1 MGRIAPAATPC
12 PGGTAARPR
21 DSSAA
26 PRRLIRH
33 WHALC
38 MRHFVNPPEIK
49 GARAMLRQFQSSSQT
64 AAPPPRP
71 VAFHEFY
78 GDDFRPRQHYLPMW
92 EHIQHTGQNLLDA
105 KSREAHLTLHTEGV
119 TFTVYSNQDE
129 GIERVW
135 PFDILPRI
143 ITAEEWRTLEAGLKQ
158 RIRALNLFLKDL
170 YHGQR
175 ILKDG
180 VVPPE
185 LIYRGKDFRREIMD
199 IDPPHDIYT
208 HVSGV
213 DLIRD
218 EDGRYL
224 VLEDNLRTPSG
235 VSYMIENRIVERR
248 ILPEFFTRY
257 RVRRVEHY
265 PALLLAALRQ
275 LSPRGEDEATI
286 VVLTPGVFNSAYFE
300 HTFLAKEMG
309 VELAEGRDLV
319 CKNDKVY
326 LKTTHGLRRVDVIYR
341 RVDDDFLDPLVFR
354 PDSVLGI
361 AGVINAWRAG
371 NVALVNAP
379 GSGIADDK
387 AVYAFVPD
395 IIRYYLGEA
404 PILSNV
410 PTYQMTDPQD
420 RAYVLDNL
428 ESMVIKAVAESG
440 GYGMLMGPTSTPAQR
455 ADFVRRIEADPRN
468 YIAQPVVQLS
478 RHICYLDGELESRHL
493 DLRPFII
500 CGKEIEVVPGG
511 LTRVAMTKGSLVV
524 NSSQGGGSKDTWVLA
539 D

>member
-1 MGRIAPAATPC
+1 M
-12 PGGTAARPR
+12 
-21 DSSAA
+21 
-26 PRRLIRH
+26 
-33 WHALC
+33 
-38 MRHFVNPPEIK
+38 
-49 GARAMLRQFQSSSQT
+49 RQFQGT
-64 AAPPPRP
+64 GPGAGPPPRA

-78 GDDFRPRQHYLPMW
+78 RDDFRPREHYLPMW
-92 EHIQHTGQNLLDA
+92 EHIQRTGQSLLDA
-105 KSREAHLTLHTEGV
+105 KARDAHLTLHTEGV

-143 ITAEEWRTLEAGLKQ
+143 ITADEWRTLEAGLKQ
-158 RIRALNLFLKDL
+158 RIRALNLFLRDL

-208 HVSGV
+208 HISGV

-218 EDGRYL
+218 EEGRYL

-248 ILPEFFTRY
+248 ILPEFFARY

-265 PALLLAALRQ
+265 PALLLQALRH
-275 LSPRGEDEATI
+275 LSPRGGDDATI
-286 VVLTPGVFNSAYFE
+286 VVLTPGIFNSAYFE

-326 LKTTHGLRRVDVIYR
+326 LKTTHGLRQVDVIYR

-354 PDSVLGI
+354 PDSVLGV
-361 AGVINAWRAG
+361 AGVIDAWRAG

-387 AVYAFVPD
+387 AVYAYVPE

-404 PILSNV
+404 PILQNV
-410 PTYQMTDPQD
+410 PTYQMTDAQE

-428 ESMVIKAVAESG
+428 EGMVVKAVAESG
-440 GYGMLMGPTSTPAQR
+440 GYGMLMGPSSTPAQR
-455 ADFVRRIEADPRN
+455 DEFARKILDDPRN

-478 RHICYLDGELESRHL
+478 RHICYLEGELESRHL

-500 CGKEIEVVPGG
+500 YGKDIEVVPGG

-539 D
+539 E

>member
-1 MGRIAPAATPC
+1 
-12 PGGTAARPR
+12 
-21 DSSAA
+21 
-26 PRRLIRH
+26 
-33 WHALC
+33 
-38 MRHFVNPPEIK
+38 
-49 GARAMLRQFQSSSQT
+49 
-64 AAPPPRP
+64 
-71 VAFHEFY
+71 
-78 GDDFRPRQHYLPMW
+78 MW
-92 EHIQHTGQNLLDA
+92 EHIQRTGQSLLEA
-105 KSREAHLTLHTEGV
+105 KSRDAHLTLHTEGV
-119 TFTVYSNQDE
+119 TFTVYSNQEE

-143 ITAEEWRTLEAGLKQ
+143 IPAEEWRLLEAGLKQ

-185 LIYRGKDFRREIMD
+185 LIYRGRDFRREIMD
-199 IDPPHDIYT
+199 IDAPHDIYT
-208 HVSGV
+208 QISGI

-218 EDGRYL
+218 EEGRYL

-248 ILPEFFTRY
+248 ILPEFFSRY

-265 PALLLAALRQ
+265 PALLLQALRY
-275 LSPRGEDEATI
+275 LSPRGEADATI
-286 VVLTPGVFNSAYFE
+286 VVLTPGIYNSAYFE

-326 LKTTHGLRRVDVIYR
+326 LKTTHGLRQVDVVYR
-341 RVDDDFLDPLVFR
+341 RVDDNFLDPLVFR
-354 PDSVLGI
+354 TDSVLGV
-361 AGVINAWRAG
+361 AGIINAWRAG
-371 NVALVNAP
+371 NVAIVNAP

-387 AVYAFVPD
+387 AVYAYVPE

-410 PTYQMTDPQD
+410 PTYQMTNPEDQ
-420 RAYVLDNL
+420 AFVLDNL
-428 ESMVIKAVAESG
+428 ERMVVKAVAESG
-440 GYGMLMGPTSTPAQR
+440 GYGMLMGPTSTPTQR
-455 ADFVRRIEADPRN
+455 ADFAKKVQADPRN

-478 RHICYLDGELESRHL
+478 RHICYLEGELESRHL

-500 CGKEIEVVPGG
+500 
-511 LTRVAMTKGSLVV
+511 
-524 NSSQGGGSKDTWVLA
+524 
-539 D
+539 

>member
-1 MGRIAPAATPC
+1 MLRQTESE
-12 PGGTAARPR
+12 AARP
-21 DSSAA
+21 
-26 PRRLIRH
+26 
-33 WHALC
+33 
-38 MRHFVNPPEIK
+38 
-49 GARAMLRQFQSSSQT
+49 AM
-64 AAPPPRP
+64 
-71 VAFHEFY
+71 AFHEFY
-78 GDDFRPRQHYLPMW
+78 RDNFLPREHYKPMW
-92 EHIQHTGQNLLDA
+92 EHIQHTGQHMLGT
-105 KSREAHLTLHTEGV
+105 KSREAHIALHTEGV
-119 TFTVYSNQDE
+119 TFTVYSDHDE

-158 RIRALNLFLKDL
+158 RIRALNLFLKDI

-208 HVSGV
+208 HISGV

-218 EDGRYL
+218 EAGKYL

-235 VSYMIENRIVERR
+235 VSYMIENRVVERR
-248 ILPEFFTRY
+248 ILPEFFARY

-265 PALLLAALRQ
+265 PALLLQALRY
-275 LSPRGEDEATI
+275 LSPRGEDQATI
-286 VVLTPGVFNSAYFE
+286 VVLTPGIYNSAYFE

-319 CKNDKVY
+319 CRNDKVY
-326 LKTTHGLRRVDVIYR
+326 LKTTHGLSQVDVIYR

-354 PDSVLGI
+354 PDSALGV

-387 AVYAFVPD
+387 AVYAYVPD
-395 IIRYYLGEA
+395 IIRYYLGES

-410 PTYQMTDPQD
+410 PTYQMTDHQD

-428 ESMVIKAVAESG
+428 EKMVVKAVAESG
-440 GYGMLMGPTSTPAQR
+440 GYGMLMGPSSTAAQR
-455 ADFVRRIEADPRN
+455 AEFTKKILDNPRN
-468 YIAQPVVQLS
+468 YIAQPVVQIS
-478 RHICYLDGELESRHL
+478 RHVCYLDGELESRHL
-493 DLRPFII
+493 DLRPYII
-500 CGKEIEVVPGG
+500 YGRDIEVVPGG
-511 LTRVAMTKGSLVV
+511 LTRVALTKGSLVV

>member
-1 MGRIAPAATPC
+1 M
-12 PGGTAARPR
+12 
-21 DSSAA
+21 
-26 PRRLIRH
+26 L
-33 WHALC
+33 
-38 MRHFVNPPEIK
+38 RHF
-49 GARAMLRQFQSSSQT
+49 QT
-64 AAPPPRP
+64 ITQPSIGPAIPT
-71 VAFHEFY
+71 AFHEFY
-78 GDDFRPRQHYLPMW
+78 RDDFRPRGHYLPMW
-92 EHIQHTGQNLLDA
+92 EHIQRTGQSLLEA

-119 TFTVYSNQDE
+119 TFTVYSNQEE
-129 GIERVW
+129 GVERVW

-143 ITAEEWRTLEAGLKQ
+143 IPADEWAPLEAGLKQ
-158 RIRALNLFLKDL
+158 RIRALNLFLTDI

-180 VVPPE
+180 VLPPE
-185 LIYRGKDFRREIMD
+185 LIYGGKDFRREIMG
-199 IDPPHDIYT
+199 IDAPHDIYT
-208 HVSGV
+208 HISGV
-213 DLIRD
+213 DLIRA
-218 EDGRYL
+218 EAGQYL

-265 PALLLAALRQ
+265 PALLLQALRY
-275 LSPRGEDEATI
+275 LSPRGESEATI
-286 VVLTPGVFNSAYFE
+286 VVLTPGIYNSAYFE

-309 VELAEGRDLV
+309 VELAEGRDLL

-326 LKTTHGLRRVDVIYR
+326 LKTTHGLRQVDVVYR
-341 RVDDDFLDPLVFR
+341 RVDDSFFDPEVFR
-354 PDSVLGI
+354 PDSVLGV
-361 AGVINAWRAG
+361 AGIINAWRAG
-371 NVALVNAP
+371 NVAIANAP

-387 AVYAFVPD
+387 AVYAYVPE
-395 IIRYYLGEA
+395 IIRYYLGEE

-410 PTYQMTDPQD
+410 PTFQMTNAEDQ
-420 RAYVLDNL
+420 AFVLDNL
-428 ESMVIKAVAESG
+428 ECMVVKAVAESG
-440 GYGMLMGPTSTPAQR
+440 GYGMLMGPISTPAQR
-455 ADFVRRIEADPRN
+455 AEFAQKIQADPRN
-468 YIAQPVVQLS
+468 YVAQPVVQLS

-500 CGKEIEVVPGG
+500 YGRDIEVVPGG

>member
-1 MGRIAPAATPC
+1 MGI
-12 PGGTAARPR
+12 
-21 DSSAA
+21 
-26 PRRLIRH
+26 
-33 WHALC
+33 
-38 MRHFVNPPEIK
+38 
-49 GARAMLRQFQSSSQT
+49 MLRQIQSSGAGQFQ
-64 AAPPPRP
+64 PPPGP
-71 VAFHEFY
+71 VGPATAFHEFY
-78 GDDFRPRQHYLPMW
+78 QDDFRPRDHYLPMW
-92 EHIQHTGQNLLDA
+92 EHIQTTGQQILGA
-105 KSREAHLTLHTEGV
+105 KAREAHLALHTEGV

-143 ITAEEWRTLEAGLKQ
+143 ITAPEWDMLEAGLKQ
-158 RIRALNLFLKDL
+158 RILALNLFLKDL

-185 LIYRGKDFRREIMD
+185 LIYRGQDFRREIMD

-208 HVSGV
+208 HISGV

-218 EDGRYL
+218 EAGRYL

-235 VSYMIENRIVERR
+235 VSYMIENRMVERR
-248 ILPEFFTRY
+248 ILPEFFARY

-265 PALLLAALRQ
+265 PALLLQALRF
-275 LSPRGEDEATI
+275 LSPRGADDATI
-286 VVLTPGVFNSAYFE
+286 VVLTPGIYNSAYFE

-326 LKTTHGLRRVDVIYR
+326 LKTTLGLRQVDVIYR

-354 PDSVLGI
+354 PDSTLGV
-361 AGVINAWRAG
+361 AGVIDAWRAG

-387 AVYAFVPD
+387 AVYAYVPE

-404 PILSNV
+404 PILQNV

-428 ESMVIKAVAESG
+428 EKMVVKAVAESG
-440 GYGMLMGPTSTPAQR
+440 GYGMLMGPSSTPAQR
-455 ADFVRRIEADPRN
+455 AEFAKKIEGNPRN

-500 CGKEIEVVPGG
+500 YGDGVQVVPGG
-511 LTRVAMTKGSLVV
+511 LTRVAMEEGSLVV
-524 NSSQGGGSKDTWVLA
+524 NSSQGGGTKDTWVLEG
-539 D
+539 